1 MKLASLTPWDLK
13 VADDVHETEPPR
25 AEELRV
31 IREILDPFGMIKIY
45 EGRGYV

>member
-1 MKLASLTPWDLK
+1 VPDGVT
-13 VADDVHETEPPR
+13 ETEPPT

-31 IREILDPFGMIKIY
+31 IREVIDPTRMIKIY